1 MSYRCGFIHAP
12 DPNYS
17 ENQSYGVKF
26 MPVWAFT
33 IAAFIPEDKG
43 YQLFLRDI
51 RFDSVS
57 DIPESDVYF
66 FSGINQDYPTI
77 LSTWQALKKRYPHA
91 KSIIGGPICW
101 SFNQA
106 NDLDRFKEF
115 DHVFVGDGEGKIA
128 GLLEKLSTNQSLPH
142 IIKNPDRFKIG
153 ESRPMFRPFLDETFD
168 RYYGVVVEVSR
179 GCPFLCEFC
188 DVRVMEDNN
197 RSHIKEPDLIV
208 SEVEY
213 SLMKGKTQF
222 ILACDN
228 FIGEQGWAEEVVDKL
243 IQMVER
249 TGRQPKIYTWITI
262 NVAKMDRLMKKM
274 RQAGFELL
282 FIGVESFNV
291 NSLIETAKVQNT
303 VRALI
308 GDIRNIQSYGFI
320 IVAGLIFGFDTDQED
335 CYDITLTGLRDSGL
349 LSGDPSFLT
358 ALPGT
363 PLYRRMELSNR
374 LRTTSNKM
382 SSTSTGG
389 VKYETNIK
397 YLLPRDL
404 MVNGFKNFVRR
415 YNDGKFQFA
424 RIRTYFESLKA
435 SGNFVPLKKATAG
448 GFGSFNVVMGMIFK
462 NWKSVKHLFIRV
474 LFFISTPSN
483 IYYGLKGVY
492 YVLWQGKVPGRL
504 NQLQFWLFSWSNY
517 VMKYKYLKGSDIDI
531 ESVDPDFDYTK
542 IIPDNYREF
551 ATELIPKE
559 KIDAQAKS
567 TIKGLSHVVQRKSS
581 QKSA

>member
-43 YQLFLRDI
+43 YQLFLKDI
-51 RFDSVS
+51 RFDAVS

-142 IIKNPDRFKIG
+142 IIKNSDRFKID
-153 ESRPMFRPFLDETFD
+153 ESRPMFRPFLNETFD

-197 RSHIKEPDLIV
+197 RAHNKEPDLIV

-213 SLMKGKTQF
+213 SLVKGKTQF

-228 FIGEQGWAEEVVDKL
+228 FIGEQRWAEEVVDKL

-262 NVAKMDRLMKKM
+262 NIAKMDR
-274 RQAGFELL
+274 R
-282 FIGVESFNV
+282 
-291 NSLIETAKVQNT
+291 
-303 VRALI
+303 
-308 GDIRNIQSYGFI
+308 
-320 IVAGLIFGFDTDQED
+320 
-335 CYDITLTGLRDSGL
+335 
-349 LSGDPSFLT
+349 
-358 ALPGT
+358 
-363 PLYRRMELSNR
+363 
-374 LRTTSNKM
+374 
-382 SSTSTGG
+382 
-389 VKYETNIK
+389 
-397 YLLPRDL
+397 
-404 MVNGFKNFVRR
+404 
-415 YNDGKFQFA
+415 
-424 RIRTYFESLKA
+424 
-435 SGNFVPLKKATAG
+435 
-448 GFGSFNVVMGMIFK
+448 
-462 NWKSVKHLFIRV
+462 
-474 LFFISTPSN
+474 
-483 IYYGLKGVY
+483 
-492 YVLWQGKVPGRL
+492 
-504 NQLQFWLFSWSNY
+504 
-517 VMKYKYLKGSDIDI
+517 
-531 ESVDPDFDYTK
+531 
-542 IIPDNYREF
+542 
-551 ATELIPKE
+551 
-559 KIDAQAKS
+559 
-567 TIKGLSHVVQRKSS
+567 
-581 QKSA
+581 